1 MSKEMTIKDALQLA
15 IDEEIKAYNLYN
27 ETSQKVKN
35 SGARKMLVEL
45 ANEELKHREA
55 LEKIITNDD
64 YKALGNAIDRNKF
77 GIAEFLE
84 ETQLKETA
92 SIQEILIFAI
102 KEEEKALNFY
112 NAMKLNFPGTDMQEV
127 FGRLA
132 AEEMGH
138 KQKLEREYEE
148 HILRE
153 N

>member
-55 LEKIITNDD
+55 LEKIITDDD
-64 YKALGNAIDRNKF
+64 YKSLGNAIDKNKF

-84 ETQLKETA
+84 ETQLQESA

-112 NAMKLNFPGTDMQEV
+112 NAMKLNFPGTDMQQV
-127 FGRLA
+127 FERLA